1 MAVKPV
7 PDENQPMAPHLVVKG
22 ASRAIEFYV
31 KAFDAKEL
39 YRLAEPSGKVGHAEL
54 TINGGRF
61 MLADEYPD
69 FGALSPATLGGSA
82 VTIHLYVPDVDKW
95 VARAVEAGAS
105 VLRPLRDE
113 FYGDRVAML
122 ACPFG
127 HKWHLATH
135 KEDVSIEEMQRR
147 MAQAFA

>member
-7 PDENQPMAPHLVVKG
+7 PNEHQPMAPHLVVKG

-31 KAFDAKEL
+31 KAFGAIEL
-39 YRLAEPSGKVGHAEL
+39 YRLSEPSGKVGHAEL
-54 TINGGRF
+54 EINGGRF

-69 FGALSPATLGGSA
+69 FGALSPVTLGGTPIS
-82 VTIHLYVPDVDKW
+82 IHLYVPDVDQW
-95 VARAVEAGAS
+95 VERAVAAGAS

-127 HKWHLATH
+127 HKWHVATR
-135 KEDVSIEEMQRR
+135 KEEMATEEMQRR
-147 MAQAFA
+147 MDKAFA